1 MNLISCC
8 EFPSLLFSSSFTTIN
23 RYVISAR
30 ALRLRFAILL
40 SLKGASLLTFEQHFQ
55 IYILPCRFFFSVLR
69 FAMPDDPEGSSE
81 LSDPPS
87 SSEEERDENAPP
99 RRRRGPSSRK
109 LRKAR
114 EKKQKAAAA
123 AAKQVASDA
132 VERFPPCLPCL
143 NSATG
148 GRSDGICYAV
158 PGQRRYER
166 CVEGGS
172 CKKMYESCFLV
183 LTLVFLTYLYSPKPA
198 LPVALYFLD
207 YCRATPDE
215 QKIKEKRRIA
225 AKVILDGIADNTF
238 PDKHDIRL
246 REAGVNLG

>member
-1 MNLISCC
+1 
-8 EFPSLLFSSSFTTIN
+8 
-23 RYVISAR
+23 
-30 ALRLRFAILL
+30 
-40 SLKGASLLTFEQHFQ
+40 
-55 IYILPCRFFFSVLR
+55 
-69 FAMPDDPEGSSE
+69 MPDDPEGSSE

-123 AAKQVASDA
+123 AAKQV
-132 VERFPPCLPCL
+132 
-143 NSATG
+143 
-148 GRSDGICYAV
+148 
-158 PGQRRYER
+158 
-166 CVEGGS
+166 
-172 CKKMYESCFLV
+172 
-183 LTLVFLTYLYSPKPA
+183 PKPA

-207 YCRATPDE
+207 YCRAHPGPTKDLEKDE

>member
-1 MNLISCC
+1 
-8 EFPSLLFSSSFTTIN
+8 
-23 RYVISAR
+23 
-30 ALRLRFAILL
+30 
-40 SLKGASLLTFEQHFQ
+40 
-55 IYILPCRFFFSVLR
+55 
-69 FAMPDDPEGSSE
+69 MPDDPEGSSE

-123 AAKQVASDA
+123 AAKQVDA

-172 CKKMYESCFLV
+172 CKKI
-183 LTLVFLTYLYSPKPA
+183 PKPA

-207 YCRATPDE
+207 YCRAHPGPTKDLE
-215 QKIKEKRRIA
+215 KKIKEKRRIA

>member
-55 IYILPCRFFFSVLR
+55 IYILPSSLFFSVLR
-69 FAMPDDPEGSSE
+69 SRCLTIHEGSSE

-123 AAKQVASDA
+123 AAKQVKFSSF
-132 VERFPPCLPCL
+132 VF
-143 NSATG
+143 SATG

-172 CKKMYESCFLV
+172 CKKI
-183 LTLVFLTYLYSPKPA
+183 PKPA

-207 YCRATPDE
+207 YCRAHPGPTKDLEKDE